1 LSSKS
6 DKRTEREKIID
17 KLLLLYVVGK
27 MEESG
32 QEVTVD
38 RLQNIVYIIQRTM
51 EEHGMETF
59 HYKDWE
65 WKEEKTNA
73 DVE

>member
-1 LSSKS
+1 MPNS
-6 DKRTEREKIID
+6 DTRTEHEKIID

-59 HYKDWE
+59 HYTDWE
-65 WKEEKTNA
+65 WKEDE
-73 DVE
+73 

>member
-1 LSSKS
+1 MTN
-6 DKRTEREKIID
+6 DDRTEREKIID

-59 HYKDWE
+59 HYTDWE
-65 WKEEKTNA
+65 WKEE
-73 DVE
+73 E

>member
-1 LSSKS
+1 MSSNS
-6 DKRTEREKIID
+6 DTRTEREKIID

-32 QEVTVD
+32 QEVTMD

-51 EEHGMETF
+51 EEHGIETF
-59 HYKDWE
+59 HYTDWE
-65 WKEEKTNA
+65 WKEDE
-73 DVE
+73 